1 MAGLCPAVARP
12 RCARAWSQRPR
23 PYPPGGRGSWG
34 SILRLS
40 AAWGQALHVFHMK
53 THHQSERKVG
63 GPWGAYSSAEG
74 GSSAAVPPPPLP
86 PPIYTHEDGPR
97 TGLRGPCVCVCV
109 PCGAAARVGS
119 RGSLFYSLPYE
130 KHHAARTHSPGA
142 RPRGKGRAV
151 LGLHG
156 RPGPL
161 SDLAVRPCH
170 VGPPLVG
177 ILPDLDTYEV
187 DGLEAH
193 GRCIV

>member
-74 GSSAAVPPPPLP
+74 GSSAAVPPPPP
-86 PPIYTHEDGPR
+86 PTAYIYARRWSEDRPER
-97 TGLRGPCVCVCV
+97 AVCVCVCALRRGCTRRV
-109 PCGAAARVGS
+109 EGLSFLFIAIRKTPRRAYTQPGGEAPGEGASRARAAWQARAALGS
-119 RGSLFYSLPYE
+119 RRTALSCRATIGRYSP
-130 KHHAARTHSPGA
+130 
-142 RPRGKGRAV
+142 
-151 LGLHG
+151 
-156 RPGPL
+156 
-161 SDLAVRPCH
+161 
-170 VGPPLVG
+170 
-177 ILPDLDTYEV
+177 
-187 DGLEAH
+187 
-193 GRCIV
+193 